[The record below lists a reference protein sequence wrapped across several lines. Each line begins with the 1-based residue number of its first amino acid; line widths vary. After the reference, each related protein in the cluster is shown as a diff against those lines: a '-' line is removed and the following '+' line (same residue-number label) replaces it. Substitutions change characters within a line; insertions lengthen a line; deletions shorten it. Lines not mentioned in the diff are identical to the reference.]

1 MSAGDSQDRAWR
13 RHRTADQIR
22 TEVRQRR
29 ADQLMREAR
38 ESLATCQA
46 IWQLPAYQTIRKENG
61 Q

>member
-22 TEVRQRR
+22 ADVRQWR
-29 ADQLMREAR
+29 ADQLMREAL
-38 ESLATCQA
+38 ESTAICQA
-46 IWQLPAYQTIRKENG
+46 IWQLPAYEATRKENG

>member
-22 TEVRQRR
+22 ADVARWR
-29 ADQLMREAR
+29 ADQLMREAV
-38 ESLATCQA
+38 ESTTTCQA
-46 IWQLPAYQTIRKENG
+46 IWQLPTYHPTRKENG